1 MGTSGGGVKEA
12 DKGRLSSVPVLSI
25 DYDHNFLREHNNF
38 QKFNSN
44 GLDTAIC
51 KVLLSSVPRIRT
63 EPPPGTGVLS
73 VCLPL
78 AAAQDE
84 EGGRSQ
90 IKMQL

>member
-1 MGTSGGGVKEA
+1 MGEA
-12 DKGRLSSVPVLSI
+12 EKGRLSSVPVLSI
-25 DYDHNFLREHNNF
+25 DYDHNFRGNIIISRNSIQMVSIRQFVKFFARPFPAFVRNLLRGQE
-38 QKFNSN
+38 
-44 GLDTAIC
+44 C
-51 KVLLSSVPRIRT
+51 W
-63 EPPPGTGVLS
+63 LS